1 MTDNDPV
8 RGSDLPPVP
17 PTAPP
22 EVHVGDQAGKHAAVS
37 GPLIG
42 PDGEPIPPTSPS
54 DPLTRAES
62 AALAEPLAAQA
73 EHLADEVIELRASA
87 NRLRRVT
94 DWLIAAVV
102 VAVGLAV
109 VAFVLLYR
117 QSATTAFI
125 ERSTT
130 CQAEQNDAF
139 RAASEQ
145 LRAANAKE
153 RDAQRQLFDILLDPN
168 TTADQRRTASVNY
181 RATLIEADQQR
192 VDSQFPSGNCS

>member
-22 EVHVGDQAGKHAAVS
+22 AVPVGDPAGKHAAVP

-42 PDGEPIPPTSPS
+42 PHGEPIPPTSPG

-73 EHLADEVIELRASA
+73 EHLADEVTELRVSA

-94 DWLIAAVV
+94 GWLIAAVV

-109 VAFVLLYR
+109 VACVLLHR
-117 QSATTAFI
+117 QSTTTAFI

-168 TTADQRRTASVNY
+168 TTADQRRAASVNY